1 MNDGCTR
8 TAGQIP
14 TRGDERQPAGSISA
28 SPRLGSPRDCP
39 AAPATGRPGSR
50 TPRAPARTRLSFT
63 AGKSGGSP
71 GGAGRARVTARLKT
85 NKTASKRRTRRGG
98 GGGRGTGRKPQEIK
112 KLTSEQTGGG
122 GGRRPRSPTPPRRV
136 VPVRVRPPPRPQPH
150 LPPARA
156 ARGAPSCAR

>member
-98 GGGRGTGRKPQEIK
+98 GGGEQDANPKRLKNSPQNK
-112 KLTSEQTGGG
+112 RGGG